1 MSLTQAVFFSLITF
15 FTGYGVAYLVMTIG
29 VKQDKE

>member
-1 MSLTQAVFFSLITF
+1 MSLLTTVLLIVPAFFV
-15 FTGYGVAYLVMTIG
+15 GYGISYLVMTIG